1 MRKILAGLLVAGLI
15 LVGTVG
21 FCEEEKTA
29 KPSLKMVSQDI
40 RTAVR
45 ENPVSITDYLDT
57 SIDFITEVT
66 NRLLKTGKPVYLL
79 KGQMGLQITIY
90 EQDNYNIVAGLTPN
104 EKFVGVEVTSLPLG
118 GDVAKIFEKL
128 HPELLYVFDDNNWIG
143 LGVCYKFRTE
153 Q

>member
-1 MRKILAGLLVAGLI
+1 MRKTLIGVLVAVFILSTAGLCGADKGEI
-15 LVGTVG
+15 
-21 FCEEEKTA
+21 A
-29 KPSLKMVSQDI
+29 KPSLQMVSQDI

-90 EQDNYNIVAGLTPN
+90 EQDNYNIVAGLTPD
-104 EKFVGVEVTSLPLG
+104 EKFVGVEVTSLPLQ

-128 HPELLYVFDDNNWIG
+128 HPEVLYVFDDNNWIG
-143 LGVCYKFRTE
+143 LGIAYKFRE
-153 Q
+153 E